1 MAAVS
6 GLSYL
11 LGDPIRTSS
20 PNFEMAKSL
29 MSMHAW
35 GWVFLAGLFAE
46 TVAIIVA
53 SNVPVAITFWVG
65 GLIYLWW
72 SVCFGIQAVQ
82 NPTASLVAWAPYMV
96 VAIFHWRMAYGLWMR
111 RSRARSIQRARGALV
126 RAEKEL
132 ER

>member
-11 LGDPIRTSS
+11 LGDPERTAS
-20 PNFEMAKSL
+20 PSFEMAKSL

-35 GWVFLAGLFAE
+35 GWVFLAGLAAE
-46 TVAIIVA
+46 MVAVVTA
-53 SNVPVAITFWVG
+53 SNVLVAATFWVG

-72 SVCFGIQAVQ
+72 SVCFGIQAMQ
-82 NPTASLVAWAPYMV
+82 SPLSSLTAWAPYLV
-96 VAIFHWRMAYGLWMR
+96 VTIFHWRMAYGLWMR